1 MRTLTKTMVRLAATT
16 VATGAILG
24 AFAPDAL
31 AEGSFS
37 SSVKQVQPQFD
48 SRTWKDRNQDT
59 ARTKITLS
67 NCKVNAG
74 GKLLEARPCRVWRS
88 HSQRARLSSRSSRR
102 PAEPTTSDLKRRAI
116 TSSASCR
123 STGRGPRA
131 DNHSS
136 TRRSPSATSHSFNGR
151 LPPLTTSATA
161 RDLRVSGQMIIR
173 LNAHT
178 TGSHSLRRMGAGRN
192 APSPR
197 PRTFICTVFS
207 SGTR

>member
-74 GKLLEARPCRVWRS
+74 GKTPGSTPLQSVEVALAKGSTVVKVIKKACGTYDFGPQTSGDYKFRIMSINGERTK
-88 HSQRARLSSRSSRR
+88 SRQ
-102 PAEPTTSDLKRRAI
+102 
-116 TSSASCR
+116 
-123 STGRGPRA
+123 
-131 DNHSS
+131 
-136 TRRSPSATSHSFNGR
+136 SF
-151 LPPLTTSATA
+151 
-161 RDLRVSGQMIIR
+161 
-173 LNAHT
+173 LNA
-178 TGSHSLRRMGAGRN
+178 SVSV
-192 APSPR
+192 SY
-197 PRTFICTVFS
+197 
-207 SGTR
+207 